1 MYKGFI
7 LNHFIKCNQF
17 SEKKMFE
24 DKSHCNCVRLCR
36 IEISNKP
43 YIKLDNLYAF
53 FKSLV

>member
-24 DKSHCNCVRLCR
+24 DKSKCNCVRPCR
-36 IEISNKP
+36 IEISNKL
-43 YIKLDNLYAF
+43 YIKFDNLYAF